1 MKYFSGFCLKDEEEI
16 FDRYISNSSSSIC
29 GFSYGA
35 IRAFEEAYKT
45 HKRVD
50 RLILLSPAFFQ
61 TQKKSF
67 IKTQL
72 KYFKLNSDEYI
83 KNFINNTKYPSEI
96 NIDKF
101 ISEGTIE
108 ELDFLLNYQ
117 WDKERLQELK
127 NRGVEIEI
135 FVGDRDKIVDT
146 QKVIEFFE
154 PFATVYKF
162 KNVGHILCQ

>member
-1 MKYFSGFCLKDEEEI
+1 MKYFSGFCLKEEEEI
-16 FDRYISNSSSSIC
+16 FSKYIINSSSSIC

-35 IRAFEEAYKT
+35 IKAFEEAYKT
-45 HKRVD
+45 SKRVD

-83 KNFINNTKYPSEI
+83 KNFIQNTKYPSDI

-101 ISEGTIE
+101 ISKGSID
-108 ELDFLLNYQ
+108 ELDVLLNYQ
-117 WDKERLQELK
+117 WDKDKLQELK
-127 NRGVEIEI
+127 NRGTKIEI
-135 FVGDRDKIVDT
+135 FVGAKDKIVDIES
-146 QKVIEFFE
+146 VIEFFE
-154 PFATVYKF
+154 PFGLIYRF
-162 KNVGHILCQ
+162 KDFGHILK